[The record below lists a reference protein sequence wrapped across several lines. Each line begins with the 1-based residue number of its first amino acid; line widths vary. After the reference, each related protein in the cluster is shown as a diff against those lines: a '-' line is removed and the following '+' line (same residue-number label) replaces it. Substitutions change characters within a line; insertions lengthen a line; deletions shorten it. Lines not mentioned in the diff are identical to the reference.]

1 IRENNELR
9 QQLLRNQEEWTSKQT
24 EYENKIRLLDD
35 QISELN
41 FTKQRLI
48 QQNQSNEKDID
59 QLKNHINSIL
69 SKENVWIENGELK
82 KQQISISKL
91 LTTSHDSIISSDNQV
106 RNSIDIL
113 KLTEEKNQKLQSEL
127 ELQTVKNLNLERK
140 INELQSKLTIRDQE
154 IKRLNEIIEN
164 INIEKSKEEKEIIEK
179 TNDELK
185 EKYKNLEQTLNTIK
199 IEKDKI

>member
-1 IRENNELR
+1 IGPMRTIATISPANIMSEIEILQQENRRIIRENNELR

-106 RNSIDIL
+106 
-113 KLTEEKNQKLQSEL
+113 
-127 ELQTVKNLNLERK
+127 
-140 INELQSKLTIRDQE
+140 
-154 IKRLNEIIEN
+154 
-164 INIEKSKEEKEIIEK
+164 
-179 TNDELK
+179 
-185 EKYKNLEQTLNTIK
+185 
-199 IEKDKI
+199 